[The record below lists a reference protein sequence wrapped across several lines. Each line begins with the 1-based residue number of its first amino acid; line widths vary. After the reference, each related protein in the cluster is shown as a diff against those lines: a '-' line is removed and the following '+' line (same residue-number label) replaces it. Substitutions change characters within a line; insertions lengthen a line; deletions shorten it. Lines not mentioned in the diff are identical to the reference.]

1 MYFHFC
7 LLLLGQQNIV
17 AISIIY
23 RLCYY
28 SEKIIKYKYGFCC
41 CCSVAKSCLT
51 LSNPMDY
58 SMPGSTVLHYLPE
71 FAHSCPL
78 SWWCYLNISSSVAPL
93 SFCLQFLPASESFP
107 VNQVFASC
115 GQSIKASDSVCPKNT
130 QCWFPLGLTGWISL
144 QAKGLSGVFSCT
156 TIQKHQFFGTHYIS
170 KASNLWRSVFYGSTL
185 TSVNDYWK
193 NHSFDY
199 RKLCQQNDVSAF

>member
-1 MYFHFC
+1 MFLFQSVQFNHSIESASLRLHGLQHTRFSC
-7 LLLLGQQNIV
+7 PSPTPGACSNSSPLSQWCHST
-17 AISIIY
+17 IS
-23 RLCYY
+23 
-28 SEKIIKYKYGFCC
+28 F
-41 CCSVAKSCLT
+41 SVLPFSSCLQ
-51 LSNPMDY
+51 
-58 SMPGSTVLHYLPE
+58 
-71 FAHSCPL
+71 
-78 SWWCYLNISSSVAPL
+78 
-93 SFCLQFLPASESFP
+93 SFPASGSF
-107 VNQVFASC
+107 QMSQFFSSC